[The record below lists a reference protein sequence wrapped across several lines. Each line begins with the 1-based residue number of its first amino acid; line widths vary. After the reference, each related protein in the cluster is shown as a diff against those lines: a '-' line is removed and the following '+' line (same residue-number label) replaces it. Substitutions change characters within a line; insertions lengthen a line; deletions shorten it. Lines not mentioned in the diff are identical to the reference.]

1 MKNFIKDIAIG
12 IVSLALVATLVIP
25 NTLFGE
31 DSNITNT
38 TTSTVTSTN
47 TNTNTNVNTNNNT
60 IASTATNTNN
70 NNNVNTTTI
79 NQTTNATNTNNNT
92 NINTTNSTSNVTSNI
107 TQTQDVTNNST
118 ITSVGTN
125 TNTNTNTSTNT
136 NLSTNN
142 STSNNTNTNTS
153 SNINKNTNTNIS
165 NTTSSIDTKNT
176 NNSSNTNINTSTS
189 NNNNTSVSRNDS
201 TQKVTQRIKTAPPS
215 AIAPSIMS
223 YSQDLCTTG
232 ASSAVQ
238 TQFFGISTGRSV
250 RDENCETLKLSKG
263 LYDMGMKVAAV
274 ALLCGESTGKV
285 HRAMKMAGTPCPYN
299 GLIGTEAQAAWD
311 ENQEDR
317 PDWDQVKKEQA
328 SHEFK
333 AYTKPK
339 FCKKYPTHKIC
350 TNS

>member
-1 MKNFIKDIAIG
+1 VIKNLREFAIIG
-12 IVSLALVATLVIP
+12 VALISVSSLLLA
-25 NTLFGE
+25 E

-38 TTSTVTSTN
+38 TTSTSTSTVTSNN
-47 TNTNTNVNTNNNT
+47 TNTNTNNNT
-60 IASTATNTNN
+60 VNSTATNTNINTNN

-107 TQTQDVTNNST
+107 TQTQNVTNDST

-125 TNTNTNTSTNT
+125 TNTNTNT

-153 SNINKNTNTNIS
+153 SNINKNTNIS

-317 PDWDQVKKEQA
+317 PDWDQVKREQA

>member
-1 MKNFIKDIAIG
+1 MAPLCSKDSAG
-12 IVSLALVATLVIP
+12 SYRFKKLVVKLTA
-25 NTLFGE
+25 FG
-31 DSNITNT
+31 
-38 TTSTVTSTN
+38 
-47 TNTNTNVNTNNNT
+47 
-60 IASTATNTNN
+60 NN
-70 NNNVNTTTI
+70 NNNVNTSTI
-79 NQTTNATNTNNNT
+79 TTNATNNNT
-92 NINTTNSTSNVTSNI
+92 NTTTSTSDVTSNI
-107 TQTQDVTNNST
+107 TQTQNVTNNNTSA
-118 ITSVGTN
+118 ITS
-125 TNTNTNTSTNT
+125 TSTASNT
-136 NLSTNN
+136 NL
-142 STSNNTNTNTS
+142 
-153 SNINKNTNTNIS
+153 
-165 NTTSSIDTKNT
+165 NT
-176 NNSSNTNINTSTS
+176 NNSSNVNTNTSNSTS
-189 NNNNTSVSRNDS
+189 SVSTESVNQNTNQNTNLNTNNNNSTSVSRNDS

-238 TQFFGISTGRSV
+238 TQFFGVSTGRSV

>member
-1 MKNFIKDIAIG
+1 MIKNLREFAIIG
-12 IVSLALVATLVIP
+12 VALISVSSLLLA
-25 NTLFGE
+25 E

-38 TTSTVTSTN
+38 TTSTSTVTSNN
-47 TNTNTNVNTNNNT
+47 TNNNTNNNT
-60 IASTATNTNN
+60 ITSTSVATNN
-70 NNNVNTTTI
+70 NNNVNTSTI
-79 NQTTNATNTNNNT
+79 TTNATNNNT
-92 NINTTNSTSNVTSNI
+92 NTTTSTSDVTSNI
-107 TQTQDVTNNST
+107 TQTQNVTNNNTSA
-118 ITSVGTN
+118 ITS
-125 TNTNTNTSTNT
+125 TSTANNT
-136 NLSTNN
+136 NL
-142 STSNNTNTNTS
+142 
-153 SNINKNTNTNIS
+153 
-165 NTTSSIDTKNT
+165 NT
-176 NNSSNTNINTSTS
+176 NNSSNVNTNTSNSTS
-189 NNNNTSVSRNDS
+189 SVSTESVNQNTNQNTNLNTNNNNSTSVSRNDS

-238 TQFFGISTGRSV
+238 TQFFGVSTGRSV

-299 GLIGTEAQAAWD
+299 GLIGAEAQAAWD

>member
-1 MKNFIKDIAIG
+1 VIKNLREFAIIG
-12 IVSLALVATLVIP
+12 IALVSISSLLLA
-25 NTLFGE
+25 E

-38 TTSTVTSTN
+38 TTSTVTSNN
-47 TNTNTNVNTNNNT
+47 TNANTNVNTNNNT
-60 IASTATNTNN
+60 VNSTSTATNTNSN
-70 NNNVNTTTI
+70 TNVNQTVI
-79 NQTTNATNTNNNT
+79 NQTTTARNTNINTNNNT
-92 NINTTNSTSNVTSNI
+92 TTSNVTSNI
-107 TQTQDVTNNST
+107 TQNQNVINDST
-118 ITSVGTN
+118 ISSTSVGTN
-125 TNTNTNTSTNT
+125 TNLNTNT
-136 NLSTNN
+136 
-142 STSNNTNTNTS
+142 STSNNTNSNS
-153 SNINKNTNTNIS
+153 SNNVNTNTNDSTSNSTVNSSNQNS
-165 NTTSSIDTKNT
+165 NTNVNT
-176 NNSSNTNINTSTS
+176 NNS

-201 TQKVTQRIKTAPPS
+201 TQKVTQRIKSAPPS

-299 GLIGTEAQAAWD
+299 GLIGAEAQVAWN

-317 PDWDQVKKEQA
+317 PDWDQIKKKQ
-328 SHEFK
+328 SSQEFK

>member
-1 MKNFIKDIAIG
+1 MIKNLREFAIIG
-12 IVSLALVATLVIP
+12 VALISVSSLLLA
-25 NTLFGE
+25 E

-38 TTSTVTSTN
+38 TTSTSTVTSNN
-47 TNTNTNVNTNNNT
+47 TNNNTNNNT
-60 IASTATNTNN
+60 ITSTSVATNN
-70 NNNVNTTTI
+70 NNNVNTSTI
-79 NQTTNATNTNNNT
+79 TTNATNNNT
-92 NINTTNSTSNVTSNI
+92 NTTTSTSDVTSNI
-107 TQTQDVTNNST
+107 TQTQNVTNNNTSA
-118 ITSVGTN
+118 ITS
-125 TNTNTNTSTNT
+125 TSTANNT
-136 NLSTNN
+136 NL
-142 STSNNTNTNTS
+142 
-153 SNINKNTNTNIS
+153 
-165 NTTSSIDTKNT
+165 NT
-176 NNSSNTNINTSTS
+176 NNSSNVNTNTSNSTS
-189 NNNNTSVSRNDS
+189 SVSTESVNQNTNQNTNLNTNNNNSTSVSRNDS

-238 TQFFGISTGRSV
+238 TQFFGVSTGRSV

>member
-1 MKNFIKDIAIG
+1 MIKNLREFAIIG
-12 IVSLALVATLVIP
+12 VALISVSSLLLA
-25 NTLFGE
+25 E

-38 TTSTVTSTN
+38 TTSTSTVTSNN
-47 TNTNTNVNTNNNT
+47 TNNNTNNNT
-60 IASTATNTNN
+60 ITSTSVATNN
-70 NNNVNTTTI
+70 NNNVNTSTI
-79 NQTTNATNTNNNT
+79 TTNATNNNT
-92 NINTTNSTSNVTSNI
+92 NTTTSTSDVTSNI
-107 TQTQDVTNNST
+107 TQTQNVTNNNTSA
-118 ITSVGTN
+118 ITS
-125 TNTNTNTSTNT
+125 TSTASNT
-136 NLSTNN
+136 NL
-142 STSNNTNTNTS
+142 
-153 SNINKNTNTNIS
+153 
-165 NTTSSIDTKNT
+165 NT
-176 NNSSNTNINTSTS
+176 NNSSNVNTNTSNSTS
-189 NNNNTSVSRNDS
+189 SVSTESVNQNTNQNTNLNTNNNNSTSVSRNDS

-238 TQFFGISTGRSV
+238 TQFFGVSTGRSV

-299 GLIGTEAQAAWD
+299 GLIGAEAQAAWD